1 MTKIITN
8 IVEVNSE
15 TKEVESKNLV
25 KLGLSL
31 DKYQSKSNKV
41 TFEMGGSLSVIARAI
56 GKKNNNAIPETSVL
70 R

>member
-31 DKYQSKSNKV
+31 DKYQCKSNKV
-41 TFEMGGSLSVIARAI
+41 TFEMGVSLSVLLVQSV
-56 GKKNNNAIPETSVL
+56 KKITMQFQKL
-70 R
+70 QF